1 MATTEDLDVFC
12 RAVEARS
19 EEHREAMDI
28 AISQGWLAIASS
40 VLRMELDS
48 MIRVIYL
55 LRRPDARERI
65 LASCVAGEGFKDGR
79 NRISD
84 RQMVDV
90 AVTVNGWVPVVYGFG
105 NKFVHLTDAHDYAE
119 ADPFQAFEHKN
130 EAIRYLD
137 HYHRD
142 AVPGRLL
149 EHSPTLQDIA
159 RYAPHV
165 LRKIASNLR
174 VHISD
179 LRAAVNQDNSTPAA
193 EVRRTDRGNAGS

>member
-1 MATTEDLDVFC
+1 MAMAEDLDVFC

-19 EEHREAMDI
+19 EEHRKAMDV
-28 AISQGWLAIASS
+28 AISQGWLAIAGS

-55 LRRPDARERI
+55 LRRPEVRQRI
-65 LASCVAGEGFKDGR
+65 LASCVAGEGFRDGR

-90 AVTVNGWVPVVYGFG
+90 AVTVNGWVPAVYGFG

-119 ADPFQAFEHKN
+119 ADAFQAFEHKD
-130 EAIRYLD
+130 EVIRYLN
-137 HYHRD
+137 HYHRG
-142 AVPGRLL
+142 AVPSRPL

-159 RYAPHV
+159 GYAPHV

-174 VHISD
+174 IYVND
-179 LRAAVNQDNSTPAA
+179 LRAAVNQDNSTP
-193 EVRRTDRGNAGS
+193 RS